1 MKIARQESS
10 SRDLTS
16 QGELFSCGLKSPSYY
31 RLEWRS
37 SPSSDN
43 PSPRS
48 GMIRRQHRN
57 TRSSTL
63 CQNDRA
69 VVWIRACNAPVR
81 KTNPQAI
88 RANIVAQKIMLMAI
102 TMTINIIEKILLI
115 FLTSS
120 QKVSSKLKGDFCPLK
135 TNFEQ
140 KLIYISYK
148 IEKVKQNAQNMV

>member
-10 SRDLTS
+10 SRDLTP
-16 QGELFSCGLKSPSYY
+16 QGELFSCGLKSPSYH

-37 SPSSDN
+37 SPSSDH

-48 GMIRRQHRN
+48 GMIRQ
-57 TRSSTL
+57 RSARRTPTL

-69 VVWIRACNAPVR
+69 GVLKRLCSDPVR

-88 RANIVAQKIMLMAI
+88 RANIVAQKIAPTAI
-102 TMTINIIEKILLI
+102 AAAAAAIEKILLI

-120 QKVSSKLKGDFCPLK
+120 QKVSSKLKGDFRPLK

-140 KLIYISYK
+140 KLIYISYTT
-148 IEKVKQNAQNMV
+148 EKVKQNAQNME

>member
-1 MKIARQESS
+1 MTSVLLGQIVRIFYKENSPPRGS

-16 QGELFSCGLKSPSYY
+16 QGELFSCGLKSPSYH

-48 GMIRRQHRN
+48 EMIRRQHRN

-69 VVWIRACNAPVR
+69 VVCTRMFSPLVR
-81 KTNPQAI
+81 KTTDQDTMAI
-88 RANIVAQKIMLMAI
+88 MIAQKIALTAI
-102 TMTINIIEKILLI
+102 AAATAAIEKILLI

-120 QKVSSKLKGDFCPLK
+120 QKVSSKLKGDFRPK
-135 TNFEQ
+135 T
-140 KLIYISYK
+140 KLWAKVNIYI
-148 IEKVKQNAQNMV
+148 I